1 MRQYHLVLL
10 LLGLTVLVK
19 SFSPHP
25 LLLFATPCNRLITM
39 TFLRND
45 IDIDDDDDDD
55 DDADTRLRG
64 IPQLPA
70 TISSTTSCSTAS
82 NTTSTTTTISASPVV
97 GPKLQL
103 QYTCQICD
111 TRNVHQVSR
120 IAYRQGVVIARCR
133 GCSNQHLIADH
144 HHLGAFSNTNTTS
157 SSGNVATKQTNTKGD
172 DETDNINPII
182 VKDIETYLQQQGKSV
197 HRVSQQVFDLEQVW
211 SVDTSSGS
219 LMGENG
225 ERNME

>member
-1 MRQYHLVLL
+1 MKQHHVLL
-10 LLGLTVLVK
+10 FLLRCTVLVES
-19 SFSPHP
+19 SFCFLGP
-25 LLLFATPCNRLITM
+25 LSVSASMKRQLAVTL
-39 TFLRND
+39 LRNH
-45 IDIDDDDDDD
+45 DDEDDEDE
-55 DDADTRLRG
+55 TLSRG

-70 TISSTTSCSTAS
+70 SLSSFTAS
-82 NTTSTTTTISASPVV
+82 MATNTTTTTASLTSPVV

-120 IAYRQGVVIARCR
+120 IAYRQGMVIARCR

-144 HHLGAFSNTNTTS
+144 HWGGFRTTSTTITS
-157 SSGNVATKQTNTKGD
+157 SSESSNSHK
-172 DETDNINPII
+172 DNEKDTI
-182 VKDIETYLQQQGKSV
+182 KDIETYLQQQGKAV

-219 LMGENG
+219 LIGDNG